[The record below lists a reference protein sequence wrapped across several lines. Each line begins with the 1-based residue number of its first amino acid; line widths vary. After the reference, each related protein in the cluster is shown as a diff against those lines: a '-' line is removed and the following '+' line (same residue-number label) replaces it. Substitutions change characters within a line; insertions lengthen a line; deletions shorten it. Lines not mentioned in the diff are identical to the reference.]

1 MQKSDQNKNSGC
13 LCFGKKQ
20 KGEFPKTFKKSGK
33 ILKKYKDNSL
43 DISDDVILEVMI
55 RLYISENKGKAIEML
70 QRCRINP
77 NFESN
82 LIRNDLEYFI
92 PQLINFLVFH
102 QQLSDERLIS
112 FINKASQIDFFFAHL
127 VYFQLKSLSQIVAH
141 NNKVELKIVQKFVQE
156 FEEKMSENYQGNL
169 LIATQF
175 LKLHLEDSLKS
186 SSLQKSIYSLP
197 SKKIRQEVYQGS
209 IRVKSFKQNEIVQL
223 YGTSEWEKE
232 ISNKS
237 PSQYLLRNYEDIQLE
252 DYRSIFQNGQDFE
265 SIDAAFQSN
274 INFWNDIT
282 EICNELS
289 KSNSKTLYLQSLLN
303 KMNANLPAAVYV
315 PFVKNSIRNYAVLN
329 IVSKESRVFSTKM
342 RSPYSLTLEIYRP
355 EIEVNYN
362 EQEFL
367 DKQMS
372 QAIKTNMIKNNG
384 NYQSQIII
392 QQEQNSQVNRT
403 FSSAEAQNAFNNE
416 FKSIKFNQFNYQ
428 TNEQESDGIGLFY
441 NNRQTNNIYQ
451 DSYQINDTNE
461 MIDQQSIN
469 QNQQISNQTDNQSN
483 EESNEQNKILQKS
496 QQLEQSKLEI
506 SSFNS
511 RVSYLQDGKG
521 LVLTEEQYLEIKQ
534 AIFGEN
540 SLAQQNRIKMQS
552 PFQTLKSWKLV
563 HLIIKTGDNL
573 KQEQFAL
580 QLICQFDQIFKKEG
594 LPLQLR
600 YYEVLSLGPDCGIIE
615 MVKNATTIDSLQKN
629 LQKKFTQFSDFSDF
643 FRSFFRNNIEQAL
656 QNYVQSLVAYCL
668 VCYFLQVKDRHN
680 GNILLDD
687 EGHLIHID
695 FGFFL
700 SIAPGKGMEFEGKV
714 PFKLLSDYI
723 KVLGGVKGTLFQD
736 HFRKLFYKGF
746 KACQKHQNEIL
757 LLVDMMFTGH
767 GTTLPCF
774 QKGEVAL
781 KELENRFNPR
791 VASDA
796 ELYVYV
802 QELINKSLD
811 NWRARWYDKFQYFAQ
826 GIFY

>member
-1 MQKSDQNKNSGC
+1 MQQKDQNQNAGC

-43 DISDDVILEVMI
+43 DISDDAILEVMI
-55 RLYISENKGKAIEML
+55 RLYISENKSKAIEML

-77 NFESN
+77 NYEAN

-102 QQLSDERLIS
+102 QQLSDERLIQ
-112 FINKASQIDFFFAHL
+112 FITKASQIDFFFAHL

-141 NNKVELKIVQKFVQE
+141 SNRVELKIVQKFVQE
-156 FEEKMSENYQGNL
+156 FEEKMTINYQGNL

-175 LKLHLEDSLKS
+175 LKIHLDDSIKS
-186 SSLQKSIYSLP
+186 SSLRKSITSI
-197 SKKIRQEVYQGS
+197 SNKKIKQEVYQGS
-209 IRVKSFKQNEIVQL
+209 VRIRSYKQNEVVQL
-223 YGTSEWEKE
+223 YGTNQWEQE
-232 ISNKS
+232 MANKS
-237 PSQYLLRNYEDIQLE
+237 PSQYIVRNYEDIELE
-252 DYRSIFQNGQDFE
+252 DYTSTFDNNEDIQPVDT
-265 SIDAAFQSN
+265 AFQSN

-282 EICNELS
+282 KICDELS
-289 KSNSKTLYLQSLLN
+289 KSNTKTQYLHSLLN

-355 EIEVNYN
+355 EIEDNYT
-362 EQEFL
+362 EQQLL

-372 QAIKTNMIKNNG
+372 LAIKTNMIKADG
-384 NYQSQIII
+384 NCQSQVIISE
-392 QQEQNSQVNRT
+392 QQNTQMNRT
-403 FSSAEAQNAFNNE
+403 FSLAEAQNTFNNE
-416 FKSIKFNQFNYQ
+416 FQNIKFNQFNYQ
-428 TNEQESDGIGLFY
+428 NNEPESDGIGLFY
-441 NNRQTNNIYQ
+441 NYRQTNNQNQ
-451 DSYQINDTNE
+451 DSDQQDE
-461 MIDQQSIN
+461 MIDQQIIVQQSLFSN
-469 QNQQISNQTDNQSN
+469 ATDDQQNDKVAEQTSSQKLSGLGDQSN
-483 EESNEQNKILQKS
+483 
-496 QQLEQSKLEI
+496 LEI

-511 RVSYLQDGKG
+511 RVSYLQVGKG
-521 LVLTEEQYLEIKQ
+521 LVLNQEEYLEIKQ
-534 AIFGEN
+534 TIFGEN
-540 SLAQQNRIKMQS
+540 SIDQSERIKRQS
-552 PFQTLKSWKLV
+552 PFQTLRSWKLV

-594 LPLQLR
+594 LPLKLR
-600 YYEVLSLGPDCGIIE
+600 YYEVLSLGPDCGMIE
-615 MVKNATTIDSLQKN
+615 MIKNATTIDSLQKN
-629 LQKKFTQFSDFSDF
+629 LQKKYTQFSDFSDF

-656 QNYVQSLVAYCL
+656 QNYVQSLAAYCL

-700 SIAPGKGMEFEGKV
+700 SISPGKGMEFEGKV

-757 LLVDMMFTGH
+757 LLVEMMYTGH

-796 ELYVYV
+796 ELFVYV
-802 QELINKSLD
+802 QGLINKSLD